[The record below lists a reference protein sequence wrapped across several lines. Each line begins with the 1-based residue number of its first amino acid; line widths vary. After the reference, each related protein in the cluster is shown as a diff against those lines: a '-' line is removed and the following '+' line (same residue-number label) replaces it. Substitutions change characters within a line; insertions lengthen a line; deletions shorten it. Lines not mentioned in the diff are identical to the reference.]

1 MGINRSGGSLLARL
15 LDGTESVVSYPME
28 VGFKFKDDLFGF
40 IDKLTG
46 SPIYIPDFDPKIDIL
61 DYFEAKQKVD
71 PVYEW
76 GKEKSE
82 IQGVRKNYLEK
93 AFYEKSVSTDFNFQN
108 YQNKLLDYS
117 KNIKNNYE
125 LYEAKHK
132 AYFES
137 WSYTKD
143 FKFEHVVSHD
153 SAGLFFYDFNKFFD
167 FFPKSFVIIPIRN
180 LVGYVAAEK
189 TRIARQAI
197 GTRRFSKPLPPN
209 FLIRKFKNFSLD
221 SIVRS
226 WLIAFTRIR
235 ILQEQFGIENNIMVY
250 RFENLVN
257 KTDEHIK
264 YICAK
269 NNINFDNIFLKPTL
283 MGKPWLGNSQQGK
296 NNGINKDPNSYIN
309 KVLNSDEIEKIKIL
323 SNNVDLVLNQN
334 SETVTDLTKIEEKY
348 FYDYKTQKKYSSD
361 LEKWAIYCSLSFRGF
376 RDSKIQKPY
385 FLQII
390 YYLFSKF
397 VKFSH
402 IPRLLK
408 QKIFKSKGKQN
419 YT

>member
-1 MGINRSGGSLLARL
+1 MKNFIHIMGINRSGGSLLARL
-15 LDGTESVVSYPME
+15 LDGSESVVSYPME

-153 SAGLFFYDFNKFFD
+153 SA
-167 FFPKSFVIIPIRN
+167 
-180 LVGYVAAEK
+180 
-189 TRIARQAI
+189 
-197 GTRRFSKPLPPN
+197 
-209 FLIRKFKNFSLD
+209 
-221 SIVRS
+221 
-226 WLIAFTRIR
+226 
-235 ILQEQFGIENNIMVY
+235 
-250 RFENLVN
+250 
-257 KTDEHIK
+257 
-264 YICAK
+264 
-269 NNINFDNIFLKPTL
+269 IFL
-283 MGKPWLGNSQQGK
+283 
-296 NNGINKDPNSYIN
+296 
-309 KVLNSDEIEKIKIL
+309 
-323 SNNVDLVLNQN
+323 
-334 SETVTDLTKIEEKY
+334 
-348 FYDYKTQKKYSSD
+348 
-361 LEKWAIYCSLSFRGF
+361 
-376 RDSKIQKPY
+376 
-385 FLQII
+385 
-390 YYLFSKF
+390 
-397 VKFSH
+397 
-402 IPRLLK
+402 
-408 QKIFKSKGKQN
+408 
-419 YT
+419 